1 MKGLLVRDVFAAR
14 VKRARHS
21 KQILPSSSS
30 DAASYWM
37 QDDGWQAKHLC
48 GYIRKRNQVAA
59 LGHGGVIIGAI
70 GTVLLT
76 QQITTIANAVQYV
89 FPQIGP
95 FDAAITIANPSV
107 IGDSKLTQKA
117 FDRGTVEPAVE
128 LQVQFIETTTGRSK
142 LDQCYSELQLS
153 QNKYPST
160 SQPLQRPS
168 DSQQVVDE
176 KFFLPQKQYGGQATL
191 WRRCIRRVAQ
201 PTAFNL
207 PSLQDVSKQ
216 QQTTYVVC
224 IGEYQRACG
233 GNATWLGC
241 GSNASKWAQQ
251 AHPAECK
258 NVKEQTLSDVGGNKC
273 GYATVQV
280 T

>member
-1 MKGLLVRDVFAAR
+1 
-14 VKRARHS
+14 
-21 KQILPSSSS
+21 
-30 DAASYWM
+30 M

-48 GYIRKRNQVAA
+48 GCIRKRIRS
-59 LGHGGVIIGAI
+59 LLWGFGGVIIGAI
-70 GTVLLT
+70 GTVALLT

-107 IGDSKLTQKA
+107 IGDPKLTQKA

-128 LQVQFIETTTGRSK
+128 LQVPVYRDDDGTLEARSV
-142 LDQCYSELQLS
+142 
-153 QNKYPST
+153 
-160 SQPLQRPS
+160 LQRASVVAEQIPLHVTAPAESPS

-241 GSNASKWAQQ
+241 SSNASKWAQQ

-258 NVKEQTLSDVGGNKC
+258 NVNEQTLSDVGGNKC
-273 GYATVQV
+273 GYATVQEHV
-280 T
+280 HEDASSSRQPAWAD